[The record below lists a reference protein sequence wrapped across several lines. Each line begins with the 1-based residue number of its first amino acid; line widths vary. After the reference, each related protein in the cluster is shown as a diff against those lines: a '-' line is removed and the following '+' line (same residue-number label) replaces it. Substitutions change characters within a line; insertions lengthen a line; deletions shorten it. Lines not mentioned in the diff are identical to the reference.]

1 MGFMQSIKVCLS
13 KYVVFYGRATR
24 SEYWWFVLFVV
35 LCSIVFSILDQAIFG
50 ADPETGASSNVLNA
64 GFQLAVLLPMLA
76 AGWRRLHDTGRPGWY
91 LLLPMA
97 LGVATMFALL
107 SGVAVFSVLESGVDD
122 PDALRGPAAFLGLTG
137 MIVVWGLQLVLSV
150 MMIWWLTRPSQ
161 QGENAYGPPAV

>member
-1 MGFMQSIKVCLS
+1 MGFVQSIRVCFS
-13 KYVVFYGRATR
+13 KYVVFSGRATR
-24 SEYWWFVLFVV
+24 SEYWWFVLFVI

-50 ADPETGASSNVLNA
+50 TDPETGESTNILNA

-97 LGVATMFALL
+97 LGVATMVALL
-107 SGVAVFSVLESGVDD
+107 SGVAVFSVLEGGVDD

-161 QGENAYGPPAV
+161 EENNPYGPPVA